1 MSAQFH
7 REKPKKKKDE
17 PKVPR
22 APQAP
27 RAPRPPAAPIVQ
39 EMILENTQEVE
50 NIYLDCVFTNSSLF
64 DYQNVVFDATRNVP
78 ILQERSDYKLGVISV
93 NGLIRVPLL
102 LPLGEITIGVTFT
115 VGGVIYTVPH
125 TYVDN
130 TTYYTVE
137 DFVFNFNRQLQLLW
151 VAAQAAF
158 ILRGVL
164 LADRPLIPG
173 LTYNNGLFTITG
185 DQRMESIAGS
195 PFNPNSIALYIEP
208 KLAALLDGIWCTVAA
223 NRYSRVNFVANYHD
237 SNVVQYNPG
246 PGNQTYYE
254 MKQDSPSIGSWL
266 KTNSLIITSDSLGGR
281 PVEVAKRDNLTFNT
295 TSEIRPIIDSFPL
308 NLTGGINRTILY
320 ANPNINYV
328 DILTTGALNRVSF
341 ALEMSDANGN
351 IIPLALAPRSTII
364 VKFVF
369 SKTLFVAN

>member
-1 MSAQFH
+1 MNHVAKIIKDSAD
-7 REKPKKKKDE
+7 KNN
-17 PKVPR
+17 KV
-22 APQAP
+22 
-27 RAPRPPAAPIVQ
+27 
-39 EMILENTQEVE
+39 
-50 NIYLDCVFTNSSLF
+50 SLYTLLTKLVA
-64 DYQNVVFDATRNVP
+64 DISKSLGSINN
-78 ILQERSDYKLGVISV
+78 LQVSYD
-93 NGLIRVPLL
+93 
-102 LPLGEITIGVTFT
+102 
-115 VGGVIYTVPH
+115 
-125 TYVDN
+125 
-130 TTYYTVE
+130 
-137 DFVFNFNRQLQLLW
+137 
-151 VAAQAAF
+151 
-158 ILRGVL
+158 
-164 LADRPLIPG
+164 
-173 LTYNNGLFTITG
+173 
-185 DQRMESIAGS
+185 
-195 PFNPNSIALYIEP
+195 
-208 KLAALLDGIWCTVAA
+208 
-223 NRYSRVNFVANYHD
+223 HD

-341 ALEMSDANGN
+341 ALEMLDASGN